1 MEASTKIRG
10 GAADAWRWLAGPE
23 RWTRRRTA
31 GEAVLALLM
40 AVLAAGTEE
49 LLGRDG
55 WWPAAVAAS
64 ATVLSLLRRRFPAT
78 VLVVTGALAPLL
90 PGYVVLLM
98 LVGWSAGRHIADAG
112 RALGAFTGAYVLY
125 ATTML
130 LDAWDWHSALRLA
143 FVNTI
148 YFLATTVVPGL
159 AHRYWIQRRTLLHA
173 LQDRNRRLL
182 RERSM
187 IVLQARL
194 RERQRIAQDMHDSLG
209 HQLALISVHTGALEV
224 DRELTGRQREA
235 VSVLRNASVTAMHE
249 LREVVGILRDGIEAP
264 VDAGPGGAGAVD
276 ESRRGTAGIEALVEA
291 GRAAGKTVGLKRTGD
306 GPPLMAAADHAAYRI
321 VQEALTNAYK
331 HAPGA
336 AIGVELRY
344 EPDAFVV
351 EVVNAAPARPAGDAV
366 SGGQGLTGLHE
377 RARLVGGMVHAGPVD
392 GGGFRVAG
400 VLPYGGGGE
409 SAPQAAPLVDA
420 ADDFRQQSTS
430 LPRRDAE
437 PVMDWRSD
445 PLSDLSLTERELAM
459 ALREGGSGTR
469 SRGSGVALGCGIAAA
484 AMVLLVL
491 AVGFGAFYLVRAVDK
506 AMIDPAEYERISVG
520 TAEKDVRDR
529 LPSGDTVVTSGLH
542 GKGPKEPEGST
553 CLVLMSSEVPEDVTV
568 ETEPVFRFC
577 FKDGKLIEKKAYDVR
592 R

>member
-1 MEASTKIRG
+1 M
-10 GAADAWRWLAGPE
+10 ADTWRWLAGPE
-23 RWTRRRTA
+23 RWTKRRTA

-49 LLGRDG
+49 LIGRDG
-55 WWPAAVAAS
+55 WWPAAVALS
-64 ATVLSLLRRRFPAT
+64 ATVLSLLRRRFPAS

-98 LVGWSAGRHIADAG
+98 LVGWSAGRHIADVG
-112 RALGAFTGAYVLY
+112 RALGAFTGSYVLY
-125 ATTML
+125 VATTL
-130 LDAWDWHSALRLA
+130 LDAWDWQGALRLA

-159 AHRYWIQRRTLLHA
+159 AHRYWVQRRTLLHA

-224 DRELTGRQREA
+224 DPELTGRQREA

-264 VDAGPGGAGAVD
+264 VDAGPGGTGVVGAVD

-291 GRAAGKTVGLKRTGD
+291 GRGAGKTVGLKRTGD

-336 AIGVELRY
+336 TIGVELRY

-351 EVVNAAPARPAGDAV
+351 EVVNAAPARPAADAV

-400 VLPYGGGGE
+400 VLPYGGE
-409 SAPQAAPLVDA
+409 SVPQAAPFVDA

-430 LPRRDAE
+430 PPWSEPE

-445 PLSDLSLTERELAM
+445 PLSDLSFTERELAM
-459 ALREGGSGTR
+459 ALREGGTR
-469 SRGSGVALGCGIAAA
+469 SRGGGVALGCGIAAA
-484 AMVLLVL
+484 AGVLLVL
-491 AVGFGAFYLVRAVDK
+491 AVGFGAFFLVQAVDK
-506 AMIDPAEYERISVG
+506 AMIDPAQYEAISVG
-520 TAEKDVRDR
+520 MTEKEVRDR
-529 LPSGDTVVTSGLH
+529 LPTGDSVATSGLH

-553 CLVLMSSEVPEDVTV
+553 CLVLMSSDVPEDITV